1 MPKKSRLW
9 CFTNY
14 DLDFDYEKY
23 LEDTTATYVA
33 VGRETCPTTGR
44 IHDQGWVYFEA
55 QRGSAKGVA
64 KQLATDKLKG
74 MQGKVT
80 MCNGNIDHQD
90 DYCDKQQKPG
100 ELREFGVKPKPGK
113 RTDIEEVVRKIKND
127 GLRVDQLALD
137 DPNIVHQYGRT
148 LDRVE
153 DIVLRSRFRT
163 WMTEGVWLYG
173 PTGVGKS
180 HTAFEGFNPET
191 HYVLEMTDNGWWD
204 GYAGQEIVILNE
216 FRGQIPFGRLLD
228 LVDKW
233 PVKVPRRGRE
243 PVPFLAR
250 KVIIT
255 SCKHPRDIYAH
266 VLSASESLDQLTRR
280 FDIRHLQKR
289 PDASS
294 P

>member
-9 CFTNY
+9 CFTNF
-14 DLDFDYEKY
+14 DLEFDYEKY

-33 VGRETCPTTGR
+33 VGRETCPTTGKL
-44 IHDQGWVYFEA
+44 HDQGWVYFEA
-55 QRGSAKGVA
+55 QRGSVKQVA
-64 KQLATDKLKG
+64 KQLG
-74 MQGKVT
+74 GCHVE
-80 MCNGNIDHQD
+80 MCIGNIDQNN
-90 DYCDKQQKPG
+90 DYCSKES
-100 ELREFGVKPKPGK
+100 ELREFGVKPRPG
-113 RTDIEEVVRKIKND
+113 RRSDIEDIVARVKD
-127 GLRVDQLALD
+127 HGLRIDDLALEN
-137 DPNIVHQYGRT
+137 PNIVHQYGRT

-153 DIVLRSRFRT
+153 DIVLRSRFRN

-180 HTAFEGFNPET
+180 HTAFEGFNPQT

-250 KVIIT
+250 KVIVT

-266 VLSASESLDQLTRR
+266 VLSATESLDQLTRR
-280 FDIRHLQKR
+280 FDIRHMEKR